1 MNRSQ
6 VTCLAVLSLS
16 VLLTGCESPSGPD
29 RVLEPG
35 IIVGALEDDPQ
46 VALTT
51 EGDSLTVEV
60 TTYGDGCRSKG
71 ETRVTL
77 DVDTRSATVAPF
89 DWSATEGICTA
100 ILNSFDHSVTLNLE
114 GGGEWTVVVAGTDM
128 QGQSVQFQFPV
139 LSHQ

>member
-6 VTCLAVLSLS
+6 VTWLAVFPLSA
-16 VLLTGCESPSGPD
+16 LLAGCEGPSGPD

-35 IIVGALEDDPQ
+35 IIVGAFEDDPQ

-60 TTYGDGCRSKG
+60 TTYGDGCQSKG
-71 ETRVTL
+71 ETRVTV

-89 DWSATEGICTA
+89 DWSATGGTCTA
-100 ILNSFDHSVTLNLE
+100 ILNSFDHAVTLDLE
-114 GGGEWTVVVAGTDM
+114 GGGEWTIVVAGRDM

-139 LSHQ
+139 LSH